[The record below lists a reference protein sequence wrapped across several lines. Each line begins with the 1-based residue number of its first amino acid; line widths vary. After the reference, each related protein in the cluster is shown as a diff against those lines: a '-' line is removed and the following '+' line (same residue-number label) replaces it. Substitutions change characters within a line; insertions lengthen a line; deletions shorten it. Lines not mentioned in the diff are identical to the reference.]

1 MFDDNRK
8 KKEELERIKVIRA
21 EQRLVVEK
29 EEDEEDEEE
38 DEEDLKFRKKKFKK
52 PKEEVRNWNFGVFK
66 NTLSYFFCLYC
77 MYNKIYLYKMLL
89 GEFFK
94 IIRLLFFFFR

>member
-29 EEDEEDEEE
+29 EEDEEEE

-52 PKEEVRNWNFGVFK
+52 SKEEVRNWNFGVFR
-66 NTLSYFFCLYC
+66 NILSYFFMFILYV
-77 MYNKIYLYKMLL
+77 
-89 GEFFK
+89 
-94 IIRLLFFFFR
+94 